1 MEKPL
6 EVNFVSEL
14 DCDSICKVLTF
25 VCSAHISS
33 MNGARGC
40 TFAHENCEI
49 GVSPAEIARKFI
61 NRNNVRPVEMN
72 VEKLF
77 LFSMRF

>member
-40 TFAHENCEI
+40 TFAHGFWIALQSIEDSGFDKCEI
-49 GVSPAEIARKFI
+49 IVLKT
-61 NRNNVRPVEMN
+61 V
-72 VEKLF
+72 KLEF
-77 LFSMRF
+77 HQLRLPESS